1 MERSVTRARRMSR
14 PAKAGA
20 TDEVRPPRRRLCARP
35 VQPAEGW
42 RRNRCGG
49 VRRSSDARRARTPH
63 AALAE
68 MEMGWGRCLCRCLRG
83 LQGHLVAE
91 RLELASKPARM
102 VFARVTPEEVI
113 GAQIMVRLAA
123 LEHVVHRDDDRMA
136 DGDGGFRRA
145 PAAAQARVLGGEVRA
160 LGTARRLAGLP
171 QAAAEP
177 L

>member
-1 MERSVTRARRMSR
+1 ARDTSRVGTGRESGTLGDPRA
-14 PAKAGA
+14 
-20 TDEVRPPRRRLCARP
+20 
-35 VQPAEGW
+35 
-42 RRNRCGG
+42 
-49 VRRSSDARRARTPH
+49 PH
-63 AALAE
+63 VALAE

-145 PAAAQARVLGGEVRA
+145 PAAGRA
-160 LGTARRLAGLP
+160 SV
-171 QAAAEP
+171 
-177 L
+177 